1 MDAKIMAIDFYNV
14 AVADT
19 NQALSSATSD
29 KDHTGGGIGS
39 YGVSLDI
46 NYGCPII
53 YEGARTLKLGTC
65 PGYNNGVMIW
75 RR

>member
-1 MDAKIMAIDFYNV
+1 MDAKITAVDFYNG
-14 AVADT
+14 AVSDT
-19 NQALSSATSD
+19 NQALSSAASD
-29 KDHTGGGIGS
+29 KDHTGGIGS

-53 YEGARTLKLGTC
+53 YEGAGTLKIRTC
-65 PGYNNGVMIW
+65 PGYNNGIMIW